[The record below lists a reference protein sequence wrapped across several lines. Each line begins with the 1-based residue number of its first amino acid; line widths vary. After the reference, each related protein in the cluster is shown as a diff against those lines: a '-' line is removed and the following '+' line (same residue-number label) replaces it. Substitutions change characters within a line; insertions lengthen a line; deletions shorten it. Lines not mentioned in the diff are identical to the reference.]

1 MKKNNLYTLAH
12 LVVAAIR
19 IHEHKQAVPPTIDN
33 ICEILSIS
41 LEEGNRLCLKLSEM
55 QIIEALEKPGSTRFF
70 VKNHLTIEE
79 IPNQPEINN
88 LQSELDRFKKS
99 RDAQIK
105 KIKSIQSEQTEKK
118 KKLHEELE
126 QKLKNIRKNKEKLHI

>member
-19 IHEHKQAVPPTIDN
+19 IHEHRHAGPPAIEN
-33 ICEILSIS
+33 ICDILAIS
-41 LEEGNRLCLKLSEM
+41 QEEGNRLCLKLNEM
-55 QIIEALEKPGSTRFF
+55 QIIEALEKPGGTRFF

-79 IPNQPEINN
+79 IPAQPETNT
-88 LQSELDRFKKS
+88 LQSELDQFKKS
-99 RDAQIK
+99 RETQIQ
-105 KIKSIQSEQTEKK
+105 KIKSIQSEQAEKK

-126 QKLKNIRKNKEKLHI
+126 QKLKTIKKN